1 MKWIKVAIGAVIAVL
16 SIGIIATTVFKMTQP
31 REDIIR
37 EVSVEID
44 PVEGKYYPT
53 SAFNKILEYAV
64 FDDDDN
70 LLDNVVSAYANNEI
84 AIIDID
90 IEIGKVNET
99 DVIYIWGVIPSSNG
113 ITFANTLKGYIYL
126 SSYIDA
132 EGNWFD
138 NGATLTD
145 NVNIKLV
152 FEVPQP
158 PQLSGSS
165 AILILL
171 IPTVF
176 AGGVLLYF
184 YKPFKKE

>member
-31 REDIIR
+31 REVIR
-37 EVSVEID
+37 EVSFEID
-44 PVEGKYYPT
+44 PVDGKYYPI
-53 SAFNKILEYAV
+53 SAFNEIVEYGV
-64 FDDDDN
+64 IDEEN
-70 LLDNVVSAYANNEI
+70 YNEVINIVSAYADNDAISDFYVFIHTEVPEI
-84 AIIDID
+84 AFMGYTTSQD
-90 IEIGKVNET
+90 GN
-99 DVIYIWGVIPSSNG
+99 IYLDS
-113 ITFANTLKGYIYL
+113 YIYADG
-126 SSYIDA
+126 SWVDDDS
-132 EGNWFD
+132 
-138 NGATLTD
+138 TLTD

-152 FEVPQP
+152 FTPIPQP

-176 AGGVLLYF
+176 AGSVLLYF